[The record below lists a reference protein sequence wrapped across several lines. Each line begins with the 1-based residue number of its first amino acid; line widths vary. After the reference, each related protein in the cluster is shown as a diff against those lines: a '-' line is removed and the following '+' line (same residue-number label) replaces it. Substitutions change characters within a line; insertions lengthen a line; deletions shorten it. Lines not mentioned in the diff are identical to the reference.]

1 MNNISENIN
10 LSTVRSVVCEELSD
24 IQASVAKI
32 VATVT
37 SQQQLVREDIPHSFH
52 AGKQIATQ
60 ARMSYLVNHP
70 DDREKQQGT
79 DVNVSAE
86 EQKLIRLQFHM
97 YTRQCQRIM
106 CEDGIVEMNWGKL
119 SSQQKLYYSLRLEE
133 LIFSNYQFALHEYR
147 GQWAAALFLQEVMNA
162 RRQTDKHQ
170 IAKLSGE
177 VQEELSYI

>member
-37 SQQQLVREDIPHSFH
+37 SQQQLVREDISHSFH
-52 AGKQIATQ
+52 AGKQSATQ

-106 CEDGIVEMNWGKL
+106 CEDGI
-119 SSQQKLYYSLRLEE
+119 
-133 LIFSNYQFALHEYR
+133 FALHEYR

-162 RRQTDKHQ
+162 GPQTDKRQ

-177 VQEELSYI
+177 VQEEELSYI